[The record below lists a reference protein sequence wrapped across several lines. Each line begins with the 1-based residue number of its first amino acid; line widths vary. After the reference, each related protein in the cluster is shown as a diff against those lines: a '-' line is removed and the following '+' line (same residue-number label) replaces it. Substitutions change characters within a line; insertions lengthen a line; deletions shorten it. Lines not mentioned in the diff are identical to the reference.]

1 MSIAPPLHK
10 AVRKNQRA
18 TPPPVPEK
26 PKGPAYTPPKPRP
39 PLIRVEN
46 PRRLRNWSK
55 EHRKLGGLV
64 IASPAWGSPFRPREV
79 DGQ

>member
-10 AVRKNQRA
+10 AVKKNQKA

-39 PLIRVEN
+39 LLVKVEN
-46 PRRLRNWSK
+46 PRRLRKGSK
-55 EHRKLGGLV
+55 EY
-64 IASPAWGSPFRPREV
+64 
-79 DGQ
+79 